1 MLRTMKPETIE
12 RRSRKRV
19 ADKAAGYARTTE
31 RLRLAYEGDV
41 IAVGQDYAND
51 VWGISLQDRRERIQ

>member
-1 MLRTMKPETIE
+1 MQRKMKPETIE
-12 RRSRKRV
+12 RCPRERIAHRGRRETAKR
-19 ADKAAGYARTTE
+19 
-31 RLRLAYEGDV
+31 LQSAYEGDV